1 MQVIIDRF
9 ENDIA
14 ICECEDKSIINI
26 PLAKIIGN
34 PKEGDILEL
43 TKDNMYIINDKK
55 TKDRKKEI
63 TNLFNSL

>member
-9 ENDIA
+9 ENNIA
-14 ICECEDKSIINI
+14 ICECEYKSIINI
-26 PLAKIIGN
+26 PLTKIIGN